1 MPRALSISATFLTGR
16 YHGAEWP
23 PSPARLVQAM
33 LAGVMTGG
41 YRSLRPEVEPVLRWI
56 ERQPAPQILARTATQ
71 LRGYRLAVPNND
83 MDVIANDWAAGR
95 AANPAELRTMKDVS
109 PREVAD
115 PPPHVRYVWPL
126 DEEAERNPE
135 GMLHSALRLS
145 HCLHS
150 FGWGI
155 DMSFADAELLS
166 DARSESNVE
175 HWIPGPEPG
184 ERLAV
189 PVPGFLQ
196 DLERTYARFVRRA
209 SGAGADTD
217 TRPSVYRLQCY
228 ARTGERRQTVA
239 LLSLLSAADG
249 VSEWSKPW
257 EDTMIVA
264 AWLRHAAAEAIRE
277 EGIAREVIDSF
288 VLGHPPDG
296 TDPSF
301 RLSFAPMP
309 SIGHRYADGRIR
321 RVMIVEPPGSAGEM
335 CRLLEQKLAG
345 WAATDDSGRRV
356 CTFGALEADGVTSCY
371 LPTAK
376 RGTAARRWRSVTP
389 VVLHG
394 YNSSHGK
401 VSLLK
406 TERLLLRAFEMAGYP
421 AGSIARVA
429 FQPAPL
435 WPGTGAA
442 GQIRVPPHLKSLPRY
457 HVEVEFRTDM
467 PGPVLAGV
475 GRHCGLGSFAA
486 CG

>member
-1 MPRALSISATFLTGR
+1 
-16 YHGAEWP
+16 
-23 PSPARLVQAM
+23 M

-71 LRGYRLAVPNND
+71 LCKYRLAVPNND
-83 MDVIANDWAAGR
+83 MDVIASEWAAGR

-135 GMLHSALRLS
+135 GMLQSAVRLS

-150 FGWGI
+150 LGWGI
-155 DMSFADAELLS
+155 DMSFADAELLTDSRSGS
-166 DARSESNVE
+166 DVE
-175 HWIPGPEPG
+175 RWIPGPEPG

-189 PVPGFLQ
+189 PVPGFLH
-196 DLERTYARFVRRA
+196 DLELTYARFVRRA
-209 SGAGADTD
+209 SGAGVDTD
-217 TRPSVYRLQCY
+217 TRPSVYRMQCY
-228 ARTGERRQTVA
+228 ARAGERRQTVA
-239 LLSLLSAADG
+239 LLSLLLPDG
-249 VSEWSKPW
+249 VREWPPW
-257 EDTMIVA
+257 EFTMIVA
-264 AWLRHAAAEAIRE
+264 AWLRHAAAEAIRG
-277 EGIAREVIDSF
+277 EGITQEVINSF
-288 VLGHPPDG
+288 VLGHPPEG
-296 TDPSF
+296 SDPSF
-301 RLSFAPMP
+301 RLSFAPLP

-321 RVMIVEPPGSAGEM
+321 RVMIVEPSGSGGDM
-335 CRLLEQKLAG
+335 CRFGPLA
-345 WAATDDSGRRV
+345 ADSV
-356 CTFGALEADGVTSCY
+356 VSWY
-371 LPTAK
+371 LPTTN

-401 VSLLK
+401 ISLLK

-429 FQPAPL
+429 FQAAPL

-442 GQIRVPPHLKSLPRY
+442 GQIRVPPHLNALPRY

-467 PGPVLAGV
+467 LGPVLAGV